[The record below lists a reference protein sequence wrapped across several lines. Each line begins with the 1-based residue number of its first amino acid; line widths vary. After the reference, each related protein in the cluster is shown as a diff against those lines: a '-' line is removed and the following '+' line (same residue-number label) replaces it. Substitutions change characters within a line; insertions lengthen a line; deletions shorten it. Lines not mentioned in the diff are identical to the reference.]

1 MTVLLME
8 EKQKVAISFTKELT
22 AKEREVFTSD
32 TCSFLHFVCSH
43 FVDKLPALLA
53 ARRRR
58 QAQLDSG
65 EPLNF
70 LEKTSYIRQSN
81 WKINHIPQEL
91 CDRRAEHIGPV
102 DPVSLIQG
110 LNSPV
115 AKVFVADF
123 ENNFLP
129 TWENLLQAQRNLTKA
144 IYRTLAFIDPK
155 TGKPCQINPD
165 PATLICRVRCL
176 EREQPQVLFEGKAVP
191 AALLDFALYF
201 SRNYKMLQLQNA
213 VPYFCLTK
221 LHSYQEAAWWA
232 SIFRATEDLFGLA
245 RGSIKVTVMIE
256 TLPALFEMNEI
267 LFYLKEHAV
276 ALNFSWLS
284 YLASSIKMLS
294 HSSSQT
300 FCDDPQQFVA
310 DPLFK
315 NYSELV
321 VKTCHRRGVLALS
334 TLPTCLLF
342 RNTTKDHQIAQSRKA
357 ARLSEIE
364 LGFDGGVVT
373 LEEEAKWLL
382 DNFKAKHGDKCH
394 QLDRRH
400 EPEQSVTAKALQSWC
415 FGQCSEQGFT
425 KQVRIALQCA
435 AAWLDSKWYVMVD
448 GQLEDQGSAEL
459 ACILL
464 WHWLS
469 RSASLSTEKIAC
481 YDLFEHC
488 LASEQALHKQ
498 NLGTLFNEALFLKAA
513 HLVREVVR
521 QDRQPH
527 AFTFIGSQLLEAMDN
542 DL

>member
-1 MTVLLME
+1 ME

-22 AKEREVFTSD
+22 DKEQEVFDSD
-32 TCSFLHFVCSH
+32 VCSFLHFICSH

-58 QAQLDSG
+58 QAQIDSG
-65 EPLNF
+65 EHLNF
-70 LEKTSYIRQSN
+70 LPQTSYLRQSN
-81 WKINHIPQEL
+81 WKIINIPQEL
-91 CDRRAEHIGPV
+91 CDRRAEHIGPI

-115 AKVFVADF
+115 SRVFVADF

-144 IYRTLAFIDPK
+144 IYHTLAFIDPK
-155 TGKPCQINPD
+155 SGKPCQINPD

-176 EREQPQVLFEGKAVP
+176 EREQPQVLFDDKAVP

-201 SRNYKMLQLQNA
+201 SHNYKMLQLQNT
-213 VPYFCLTK
+213 VPYFCLSK

-232 SIFRATEDLFGLA
+232 SILRATEDLFGLA

-294 HSSSQT
+294 HTAAQN

-315 NYSELV
+315 NYSELF
-321 VKTCHRRGVLALS
+321 VKTCHRRGVLAIS

-342 RNTTKDHQIAQSRKA
+342 RNTTRDHQIAQQRKT
-357 ARLSEIE
+357 ARLTEIE
-364 LGFDGGVVT
+364 LGYDGCAVT

-382 DNFKAKHGDKCH
+382 ANFKEIQGDMCN
-394 QLDRRH
+394 QLERLH
-400 EPEQSVTAKALQSWC
+400 EPEQSITAKALQSWC
-415 FGQCSEQGFT
+415 FGTCSEQGFT

-435 AAWLDSKWYVMVD
+435 AAWLDSKWYVLVD
-448 GQLEDQGSAEL
+448 GQLEDQSSAEL

-469 RSASLSTEKIAC
+469 RSASLSAQKFAC
-481 YDLFEHC
+481 YDLFEEC

-513 HLVREVVR
+513 ELVREVVK
-521 QDRQPH
+521 QDRLPH
-527 AFTFIGSQLLEAMDN
+527 TFTFIGSQFLEKLDS